1 VSERRLPAPR
11 DSSDDV
17 TKKVRSGM
25 DHPTPPAAKTIVPRV
40 VEASAARMVSAP
52 EMTAP
57 ADIRAARQRPIARSS
72 AMKSIVPIT
81 DLRALR
87 GDQVGWWFNGFC
99 LVWQGI
105 PGVDMKK

>member
-1 VSERRLPAPR
+1 
-11 DSSDDV
+11 
-17 TKKVRSGM
+17 
-25 DHPTPPAAKTIVPRV
+25 
-40 VEASAARMVSAP
+40 
-52 EMTAP
+52 
-57 ADIRAARQRPIARSS
+57 
-72 AMKSIVPIT
+72 MKSIVPIT